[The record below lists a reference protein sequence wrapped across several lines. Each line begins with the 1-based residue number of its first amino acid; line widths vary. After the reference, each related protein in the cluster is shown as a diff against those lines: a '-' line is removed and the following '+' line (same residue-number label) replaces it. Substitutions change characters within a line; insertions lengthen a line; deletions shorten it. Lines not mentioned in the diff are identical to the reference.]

1 MTLLQKK
8 RFFATKCLKC
18 GKRYTCDYFE
28 CHNLYFESEAI
39 RQALAETD
47 SEEEESKENPN
58 LVLSGG
64 LSKLSDILKSK
75 DKTFQHLKNIE
86 AFALKELQYAKEKRE
101 WMLKTYG
108 AVITDLPSN
117 EHVKKI
123 WKEAQK
129 GMIALDPTRYE
140 GGEEK

>member
-1 MTLLQKK
+1 MSKDKDKPLSPAEYEQFLGGFTEHLKK
-8 RFFATKCLKC
+8 SK
-18 GKRYTCDYFE
+18 
-28 CHNLYFESEAI
+28 
-39 RQALAETD
+39 
-47 SEEEESKENPN
+47 SKENPN

-140 GGEEK
+140 GGEEG